1 MVPDLSM
8 AAEGDPSQVSFTLSG
23 CKNNGGITLP
33 NGDGKYICADSAY
46 TTGNLG
52 KGWNELDA
60 PGALPG

>member
-8 AAEGDPSQVSFTLSG
+8 AAEGDPSQVSLTLSG
-23 CKNNGGITLP
+23 CKNNGTITLH

-52 KGWNELDA
+52 KGWNDLDA